1 MVNWIVQKDIIIVGR
16 CQYCIVKRNGNQ
28 CDRNKHTTP
37 HWVRLR
43 PINDWWGYFCWSH
56 THTHSLIKQCGV
68 LAGESERISDASHAQ
83 ERDAIFYFF
92 SWLKFLFCWFSD
104 FVLYRSKLVANTRW
118 TRIFRMMRNKTITN
132 RGSVNDTQR
141 TERTQFPWTVFGWTQ
156 CGFVDYLPGGEL
168 LLLSLAHSVGPNAYG
183 APGVRW
189 SICLLW

>member
-1 MVNWIVQKDIIIVGR
+1 MVNWIVQKDVIIVGR

-37 HWVRLR
+37 HRVRLR
-43 PINDWWGYFCWSH
+43 PINDWWGYFCWSN
-56 THTHSLIKQCGV
+56 THTHSLIRQCGV

-132 RGSVNDTQR
+132 RNLSTD
-141 TERTQFPWTVFGWTQ
+141 PWTIHNEVSAHNFRGQ
-156 CGFVDYLPGGEL
+156 CLGERSAD
-168 LLLSLAHSVGPNAYG
+168 LSI
-183 APGVRW
+183 
-189 SICLLW
+189 ICLEAS